1 MQLAELVRHCEAI
14 CSTDQDRADNPA
26 GSRRRF
32 STLLIVICGA
42 KDFPACRP
50 FLSCGSQCGE
60 GTAKLAGAFGHSIC
74 VALQSS
80 GPRVAL
86 ATNARMR
93 TSSSAVHRLALGRNI
108 LVPAEH
114 GPDREEGRS
123 DPNNNGGLF
132 LR

>member
-1 MQLAELVRHCEAI
+1 VPAHFF
-14 CSTDQDRADNPA
+14 RAARSVGKGQPSLRA
-26 GSRRRF
+26 RSATRFASRFKAAAARITVT
-32 STLLIVICGA
+32 S
-42 KDFPACRP
+42 
-50 FLSCGSQCGE
+50 
-60 GTAKLAGAFGHSIC
+60 
-74 VALQSS
+74 
-80 GPRVAL
+80 L

-108 LVPAEH
+108 LVPEEH